1 MIRVVLPT
9 LLRELAGVQGEL
21 TVAVNG
27 PVSQRT
33 VIDAIEAARP
43 MLRNTLRDSTTG
55 KRRALVR
62 FYACGEDRSY
72 DTPDAPLP
80 EAVAKGQEPYL
91 VVGAIAGG

>member
-1 MIRVVLPT
+1 MIRVVLPS
-9 LLRELAGVQGEL
+9 LLRELAGVEGEL
-21 TVAVNG
+21 TVHVDG
-27 PVSQRT
+27 PVSQRS

-43 MLRNTLRDSTTG
+43 MLRNTLRDSATG

-72 DTPDAPLP
+72 DDPDATLP
-80 EAVAKGQEPYL
+80 EAIARGTEPYL